1 MPERWVNAVVE
12 ITIPL
17 DVPVDALP
25 TEKIDAAVAKV
36 EELDIYSEEGYT
48 VGWEDVEDG
57 TPLKPDAQRR
67 LDSLIKG
74 LEGEVE
80 QALAKSKRNAALV
93 HWEYADRLSKLIEEA
108 RNG

>member
-25 TEKIDAAVAKV
+25 SEKIDAAVAKV
-36 EELDIYSEEGYT
+36 EELDIYSDEGYT
-48 VGWEDVEDG
+48 VGWEDVEA
-57 TPLKPDAQRR
+57 DAQRR

-74 LEGEVE
+74 LEGEVAE
-80 QALAKSKRNAALV
+80 WRRIGANHCV
-93 HWEYADRLSKLIEEA
+93 HPFIAQQRRVCARRLSKLIEEA